1 MTSTIT
7 QQQRVEDDDDEDD
20 ADSDEG
26 ADSSDG
32 NGVDDDDIPG
42 SVLNELIKF
51 LKALF
56 PIIRAWSQLWSP

>member
-1 MTSTIT
+1 M
-7 QQQRVEDDDDEDD
+7 EDDDDEDD

-56 PIIRAWSQLWSP
+56 PIIRAWSQL